1 MGKTH
6 ENYMTIRLITISL
19 QRALVR
25 LSASTT
31 ANTLN

>member
-6 ENYMTIRLITISL
+6 ENCMTISLITISL

-25 LSASTT
+25 LSASKTDD
-31 ANTLN
+31 TLK